1 MIREIAQGQTA
12 LAALKGALG
21 QVEAGPRV
29 SYQDAFDAAFS
40 TCADLLSEE
49 ECQRLL
55 GYAPF
60 LCPPPAQ
67 KPLYTHP
74 LFWLA
79 AGLIAGKVFF

>member
-1 MIREIAQGQTA
+1 MTLARGQTA
-12 LAALKGALG
+12 LAAFNGVLG

-29 SYQDAFDAAFS
+29 TYQEAFDAAFN
-40 TCADLLSEE
+40 TCADLLSQE
-49 ECQRLL
+49 ECQRML
-55 GYAPF
+55 GFVPF

-67 KPLYTHP
+67 KPLYSHP